1 VFSYNNLLFENGGV
15 MDSILR
21 SKLKLQVGDDG
32 WLHDQSI
39 EAINEDNV
47 IQFPGASF
55 AIAA

>member
-1 VFSYNNLLFENGGV
+1 

-39 EAINEDNV
+39 ESINEDNV